1 MANEETLMSMD
12 ELLKDYDVKKLN
24 NGDIL
29 KGTVIEVND
38 KEVSVNINYAFDG
51 LIRKEEVSSD
61 EADPREVLSAG
72 DEIEVYV
79 ISPNDGDGYV
89 ELSLKRAQKIKEE
102 ENIEEAFKSQ
112 KTVSVKVK
120 EEIKGGLSAYYG
132 NLRVFIPGSLASR
145 ERINLSTLIGKTLQ
159 VKITELDLNK
169 NKIVASRR
177 VIEEEEYN
185 KNKKAIW
192 DSLQEGEKRSGVVKK
207 IVKFGAFVD
216 IGGIE
221 GLIHLSDL
229 SWERVNKAEDVVKE
243 GDKVEVFIGSVDKEK
258 ERLSLILKDIAKEP
272 WTLHEDDIKEGDV
285 VEGRVVR
292 FTSFGAFIE
301 LFEGIEG
308 LVHITEITDE
318 NITKP
323 SDVLKI
329 NQKVKVKVLNIDKEN
344 KKIALSIKDV
354 VESNKEYLNYVDN
367 EDEGTSLADLL
378 KGYFSTDN

>member
-1 MANEETLMSMD
+1 MANKEMLNSMD
-12 ELLKDYDVKKLN
+12 ELLKDYDVKRLN
-24 NGDIL
+24 RGDIL
-29 KGTVIEVND
+29 KGTVIDVND

-51 LIRKEEVSSD
+51 LITKEEVSND
-61 EADPREVLSAG
+61 EKDPREVLAVG

-89 ELSLKRAQKIKEE
+89 ELSLKRAKQIKEK
-102 ENIEEAFKSQ
+102 ENIEEAYKDE
-112 KTVSVKVK
+112 KTVTVKVK

-145 ERINLSTLIGKTLQ
+145 ERIDLSTLVGKEIE
-159 VKITELDLNK
+159 VKITELDLHS

-177 VIEEEEYN
+177 FIEEEEYN

-192 DSLQEGEKRSGVVKK
+192 NSLQEGEKRTGIVKK
-207 IVKFGAFVD
+207 LVKFGAFVD
-216 IGGIE
+216 IGGVE

-229 SWERVNKAEDVVKE
+229 SWERVNKPEDVVKE

-272 WTLHEDDIKEGDV
+272 WTLHGSDIKEGDV
-285 VEGRVVR
+285 VEGKVVR
-292 FTSFGAFIE
+292 LTSFGAFVE
-301 LFEGIEG
+301 LFDGVEG

-318 NITKP
+318 NIAKP
-323 SDVLKI
+323 SDVLEVNK
-329 NQKVKVKVLNIDKEN
+329 KVKVKVLSIDKEN
-344 KKIALSIKDV
+344 KKMSLSIKDA

-367 EDEGTSLADLL
+367 EEEGTSLADLL
-378 KGYFSTDN
+378 KGFKFE